1 MKRYTDSSRIYEGT
15 RMSFFFIEGDADA
28 ELNSYI
34 EERHDELMQRF
45 DCKCEFR
52 IIKPLADDIS
62 FVRNLIL
69 RRNPMLSEQE
79 LNEKIEAAGK
89 RSTENSRSKLI
100 YINDVRPNRYGEYEA
115 DIIREEDFGKDFGQK
130 VEAFFSEVQ
139 LCRCPLLI
147 IPEKNAVAL
156 SGYNYKLPDVKKIEE
171 DLLLGEDNI
180 ECICNDLLAENI
192 CGEES
197 VTEEISPIRFDS
209 EFNISL
215 PLYPQIVITLEPLP
229 KSLYILFLQHPEGI
243 ILKEIQDYE
252 QELKNIYSVVSGRKN
267 PTVIERMF
275 RTLVDPTEAPLHK
288 NLSIIRRSFTSKLS
302 YEIAKN
308 YIPSHSRAKAHNIPL
323 DSELVELPEIA

>member
-1 MKRYTDSSRIYEGT
+1 MKRYTDNSRIYEGT

-28 ELNSYI
+28 ELNRYI
-34 EERHDELMQRF
+34 EERHDELMRRF
-45 DCKCEFR
+45 DCECEFR
-52 IIKPLADDIS
+52 IIKPLADEIS
-62 FVRNLIL
+62 FVKNLML

-79 LNEKIEAAGK
+79 LNKKIEAIGK
-89 RSTENSRSKLI
+89 RGAKNSRSKLI
-100 YINDVRPNRYGEYEA
+100 YINDVKQNSYGEHEA
-115 DIIREEDFGKDFGQK
+115 DIICEEEFGKDFEQK

-139 LCRCPLLI
+139 LCRCQLFI
-147 IPEKNAVAL
+147 IPDRSVATL
-156 SGYNYKLPDVKKIEE
+156 SGYNYKLPETEGIEE
-171 DLLLGEDNI
+171 DALLGEDNI
-180 ECICNDLLAENI
+180 ECICNELLTENI

-323 DSELVELPEIA
+323 DAELVELPEIA